1 MSVDDPTTEIIH
13 YIDSFSG
20 VDVVS
25 AIATEH
31 RFRVVIEV
39 GYSPGGRTGVRSLH
53 DVVPLAAYARR
64 RGLLV
69 TGISG
74 YEGGLDSLPAVRTF
88 LSDMRRAGT
97 ALVTAGLLETP
108 EIVLT
113 AGGSAYF
120 DVVADELGGVQCAGL
135 PALTLLRSGCYVT
148 HDHGLYQSR
157 TPFNRINGELRP
169 ALRVWASVTSRPEPE
184 LALVAM
190 GKRDIPF
197 DAGLPAP
204 LTVRRPDG
212 SGQQLCRGWRV
223 TRTNDQHAYLER
235 VDDGAE
241 ATELSPGQVIE
252 FGISHPCTAFDKWR
266 AIPVLDDEKIVDV
279 YATYF

>member
-1 MSVDDPTTEIIH
+1 M
-13 YIDSFSG
+13 
-20 VDVVS
+20 
-25 AIATEH
+25 AW
-31 RFRVVIEV
+31 
-39 GYSPGGRTGVRSLH
+39 
-53 DVVPLAAYARR
+53 
-64 RGLLV
+64 
-69 TGISG
+69 
-74 YEGGLDSLPAVRTF
+74 DSLPAVRTF

-169 ALRVWASVTSRPEPE
+169 ALRVWASVISRPEPE

-190 GKRDIPF
+190 ETRHPLRRGTSSPADRTA
-197 DAGLPAP
+197 AG
-204 LTVRRPDG
+204 
-212 SGQQLCRGWRV
+212 RV
-223 TRTNDQHAYLER
+223 WSAAVPRLA
-235 VDDGAE
+235 
-241 ATELSPGQVIE
+241 
-252 FGISHPCTAFDKWR
+252 SHPHK
-266 AIPVLDDEKIVDV
+266 
-279 YATYF
+279 